1 MANNEEQSAF
11 WNGRMGDA
19 WVSVEAYIDKMLS
32 PLSDVAIEHAGAGT
46 GKKIL
51 DVGCGCG
58 PTSLK
63 LAGHGAEVLGVDI
76 SQQMIDRANQNAEG
90 KDGISF
96 RMADAAAENYNGDFD
111 VVFSRFGVMFFD
123 DPVAA
128 FSNLRSALKPGG
140 KLNVLVWQAPVKNPW
155 MSMAAKAI
163 EPYQPQTEA
172 PNPTDPGPFAMADRD
187 YTSDILNRAGFSDI
201 EYVDVEKTLHLGD
214 NVDEVMDF
222 QTYVGPLSR
231 LLEEVDEGT
240 GEKAKAAVREVFAAQ
255 QSDDGIRMPAAAL
268 LVRATNQA

>member
-32 PLSDVAIEHAGAGT
+32 PLSDVAIEHAAATEGT
-46 GKKIL
+46 KVL

-63 LAGHGAEVLGVDI
+63 LAEQGAEVLGVDI
-76 SQQMIDRANQNAEG
+76 SEQMIDRANLNAKGKEG
-90 KDGISF
+90 VSF
-96 RMADAAAENYNGDFD
+96 RMADAAAEKYAGDFD

-128 FSNLRSALKPGG
+128 FSNLHSALKPGG
-140 KLNVLVWQAPVKNPW
+140 RLNVLVWQAPVKNPW
-155 MSMAAKAI
+155 MSLAAKAI
-163 EPYQPQTEA
+163 EPYQPEAEA
-172 PNPTDPGPFAMADRD
+172 PDPTDPGPFAMADRD
-187 YTSDILNRAGFSDI
+187 YTSDILTRAGFSDI
-201 EYVDVEKTLHLGD
+201 EFVDVEKTLHLGD
-214 NVDEVMDF
+214 TVDEVMDF

-231 LLEEVDEGT
+231 LLELVDENT
-240 GEKAKAAVREVFAAQ
+240 AAKARSAVREVFAAQ
-255 QSDDGIRMPAAAL
+255 QTESGINMPAAAL
-268 LVRATNQA
+268 LVKAQN